1 MNLIGIVTGDIV
13 GSTSI
18 SFADRD
24 RLLSVVEALMA
35 GDAPDDECD
44 SSIYH
49 DGLCAGNRV
58 PFAAKSIFRFGDLRG
73 GQETKMT

>member
-18 SFADRD
+18 SVAERG

-35 GDAPDDECD
+35 GGALDDECD
-44 SSIYH
+44 SSFYH

-58 PFAAKSIFRFGDLRG
+58 PFG
-73 GQETKMT
+73 G